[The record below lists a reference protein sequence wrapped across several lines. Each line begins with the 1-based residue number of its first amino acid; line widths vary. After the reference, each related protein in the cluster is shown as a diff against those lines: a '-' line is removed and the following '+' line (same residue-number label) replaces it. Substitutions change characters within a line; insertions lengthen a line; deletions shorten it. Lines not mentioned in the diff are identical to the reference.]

1 MLRDYSALM
10 VRTCVITL
18 FVMCLAVP
26 VWAAET
32 ESFDPDQPF
41 DQALAKNVLRSL
53 LNQALDRLEDHV
65 EISGNLSSDETKRDR
80 GKHLQFKFYPE
91 GKSKSDQHFAA
102 EGWFRSSPESGQQ
115 DWQFKFKR
123 PEDRLKK
130 SPSPQFEAPL

>member
-10 VRTCVITL
+10 VRTCVIAL

-32 ESFDPDQPF
+32 ESFEPDQPF
-41 DQALAKNVLRSL
+41 DQALGKTVLRSL
-53 LNQALDRLEDHV
+53 LNQALDRLEDHLEV
-65 EISGNLSSDETKRDR
+65 SGNLSSDETKADR

-130 SPSPQFEAPL
+130 SPSSQFEAPL